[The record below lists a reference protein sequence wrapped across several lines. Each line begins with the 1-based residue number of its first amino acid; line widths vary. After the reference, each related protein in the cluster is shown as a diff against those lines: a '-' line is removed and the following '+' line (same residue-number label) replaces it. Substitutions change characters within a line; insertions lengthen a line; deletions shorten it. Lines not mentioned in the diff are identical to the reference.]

1 MTPDARTAIQALLRY
16 DSRSVA
22 DDAID
27 LAERATEQFRLLATR
42 IARLIGALGVQS
54 LFSRAVFLARQ
65 ASATD
70 AEPTELR
77 GDPLDALQVYLGRQ
91 RTESLVHEAAV
102 MLDELIS
109 LLERLI
115 GRSLVTSLLHET
127 WPEIYPSAKELP

>member
-1 MTPDARTAIQALLRY
+1 VTPDARTAIQVLLRY
-16 DSRSVA
+16 DSVA

-70 AEPTELR
+70 AEPELR
-77 GDPLDALQVYLGRQ
+77 GDPLDALQVYLAHQ
-91 RTESLVHEAAV
+91 RTEPLVHEAAV
-102 MLDELIS
+102 MLEELIS